1 MENLGLN
8 DVDLSNVTVVH
19 GDQSSVEDLSDMIN
33 RATENDIEGFDIFVD
48 DGLHVPMR
56 QKFTFDVMFK
66 MVKPRGVNII
76 EGVETILNKHNI
88 DQISNNADVF

>member
-1 MENLGLN
+1 
-8 DVDLSNVTVVH
+8 
-19 GDQSSVEDLSDMIN
+19 LSDMIN

-66 MVKPRGVNII
+66 MVKPGGVYII